1 MQGGTV
7 GRRYARAILDVAARE
22 GDYDRWLQD
31 LRALEE
37 ALAEPEMEAFL
48 NNPNFTPASKLQVIA
63 QLLPG
68 MSELEGN
75 LVKLLIH
82 RRRME
87 VLAAIR
93 AELERLVDERR
104 GLLRAEVTTAIDLDP
119 VRAARVASRLA
130 DITGKQIVLEQRVD
144 PSILGGIIVRMGDRL
159 LDGSLAG
166 RLQALRQRLQ

>member
-82 RRRME
+82 RRRTE

>member
-22 GDYDRWLQD
+22 GDYDRWLRD

-82 RRRME
+82 RRRTE